1 MTNNVTENGN
11 GSSVEIE
18 FYYDRDMGQ
27 HDFDENLKRIDGNR
41 FFYIDFG
48 NLKPVELEEM
58 YIVTDKTRE
67 AVIEE
72 ILDQTDGEIE
82 KLSKKELDKMTNKEL
97 KEEFVG
103 WIDYDCDS
111 DDESFFEFDSINF
124 GMIETRGYSQGD
136 YAEVYFKKEDKEK
149 GIYEPKKED
158 IDHLFWDSP
167 LFFSAT
173 IDETKAF
180 SSGGEILVNTYLPED
195 EAKEEILSKMKKE
208 LNKDQFEAFAEL
220 FEGMNAEYN

>member
-1 MTNNVTENGN
+1 MRNNFTENGN

-58 YIVTDKTRE
+58 YIVTDETRE
-67 AVIEE
+67 EMIKLLKEE
-72 ILDQTDGEIE
+72 NKYSDEEYKSI
-82 KLSKKELDKMTNKEL
+82 DKMTNEEL
-97 KEEFVG
+97 KNEFVMTEN
-103 WIDYDCDS
+103 DNYFDCDS
-111 DDESFFEFDSINF
+111 EDLFEFDSINF

-173 IDETKAF
+173 IDETKVF
-180 SSGGEILVNTYLPED
+180 SSGGEILANTYLPED